1 MIGLFEYLDRKFG
14 PKCVVCNKPWLDRWY
29 YTTKCTTC
37 MYKLIAKNL
46 KGKEGK

>member
-14 PKCVVCNKPWLDRWY
+14 PKCVVCNKPWLDTWHY
-29 YTTKCTTC
+29 AIKCTICREKSIEKT
-37 MYKLIAKNL
+37 L